1 MKAKGAKFYKG
12 EVIEWLD
19 CGNKDATVNTNQRV
33 LENLTNETLVHSSVV
48 LENATVVQPSYLA
61 EGVVIRN
68 AVIGPHVSIGK
79 NSFIENSVVKNSI
92 IQTNTTIKN
101 KLIAN
106 AMVGNNVKI
115 EGRMEDWSVG
125 DYNVIIE

>member
-1 MKAKGAKFYKG
+1 
-12 EVIEWLD
+12 
-19 CGNKDATVNTNQRV
+19 
-33 LENLTNETLVHSSVV
+33 
-48 LENATVVQPSYLA
+48 
-61 EGVVIRN
+61 VIRN